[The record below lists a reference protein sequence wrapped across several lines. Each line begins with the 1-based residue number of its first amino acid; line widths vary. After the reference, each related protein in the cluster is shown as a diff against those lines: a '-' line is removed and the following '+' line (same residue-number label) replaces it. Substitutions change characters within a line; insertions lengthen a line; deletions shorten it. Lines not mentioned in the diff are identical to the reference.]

1 MRTRQCREASKE
13 AARRKPYLVL
23 RVLLEGVHAL
33 LHPLDVGRHLRARHL
48 PLNLLGV
55 GVVHHVHR
63 VLYRFWRHLRHLLFH
78 RLHLLRCLHG
88 EDAHTHTHT
97 HTHRRRRNRSQRCSR
112 KTCSPSARGPAPRGE
127 TYHIF
132 HLLHGELHHLGVH
145 PPWRH
150 HRSFPLPLWRFP
162 SADCLARRNF
172 FVSGCLFAES
182 ENPENAFEMTGEEQ

>member
-1 MRTRQCREASKE
+1 MRTRQCREASEE
-13 AARRKPYLVL
+13 AARRKSYLVL

-55 GVVHHVHR
+55 GVVHHVHS
-63 VLYRFWRHLRHLLFH
+63 VLYRVWRHLRHLLFH
-78 RLHLLRCLHG
+78 RLHLLRSLHG
-88 EDAHTHTHT
+88 EDARTHTHT
-97 HTHRRRRNRSQRCSR
+97 HTETTTKPKSAMRCSR
-112 KTCSPSARGPAPRGE
+112 KTCSPSGRGLVPRGE

-150 HRSFPLPLWRFP
+150 HLSFPLPLRRFP
-162 SADCLARRNF
+162 QPAADLLRLSPQF
-172 FVSGCLFAES
+172 F
-182 ENPENAFEMTGEEQ
+182 